1 MRPGTLRRVLI
12 TLGLASIV
20 FILLYLLRRFAGAL
34 LLIFASVLFGIFLR
48 GLAVLFARWLRMS
61 LGWALT
67 LVVLLL
73 FGIVGAFSWLAGPQ
87 VAWQV

>member
-1 MRPGTLRRVLI
+1 M
-12 TLGLASIV
+12 
-20 FILLYLLRRFAGAL
+20 LRRFAGAL
-34 LLIFASVLFGIFLR
+34 LLIFASVLFGFFLR

-73 FGIVGAFSWLAGPQ
+73 LGIVGAFFWLAGPQ